1 MSKIQKVLFKLNQ
14 RTIGLVCFVLFIS
27 IMGTYFLLYSHAS
40 QLSTKHWHNDSF
52 TEALQSNGQI
62 EAISQAYHTNHG
74 RAQAATKAL
83 SAYADQRKSILLN
96 LMQTNPQ
103 EAANLLL
110 PDDVS
115 NDINSFASGA
125 VEKKVNVSGTFI
137 FIHQDLPNGNDK
149 TIFSIQTDNG
159 TYDLYSNGQIPT
171 MKAGSKVT
179 LTGYQLG
186 NSIFMPTVTHNDQPA
201 IYAFSGGNGS
211 PGTLGGATPLGPVN
225 AAVIVANFSNSPT
238 PLSMT
243 NIQNTF
249 SGNPG
254 KDVVSYYAEAS
265 YNKSTLNPSFF
276 TLTLPETLDSHQD
289 CPKLA
294 NQLSNE
300 VLAAE
305 SSTITYANYQ
315 RFIFMFN
322 CTGSYAVNQGQ
333 GGEAQLCV
341 PQNTGVVNSVC
352 TAPNG
357 LVTSSVMWLFGS
369 ATTDGPTITHE
380 LGHNLGN
387 AHASIYECEPYSF
400 IPPTRFEQGCLTQEY
415 GDITDVLGGAAGNG
429 KMYHLDALHK
439 ANAGWLTSANYPT
452 LSTPGSYT
460 YKLMPYESASTGV
473 LSLKIPRGNTGTFFT
488 VEYRQPIGFDSTL
501 GNNCAS
507 CTYTKG
513 VAIKLADTYPGT
525 GGGGDTQNIDT
536 TPNSL
541 QSGSYY
547 NSNDHADAALLPG
560 KTFTDSE
567 TGITVNT
574 VSADST
580 GATVTVNVP
589 SSASCTRQQPTI
601 TLLTPASQTATTYGQ
616 TEQYTYSI
624 KSNDSS
630 SCSPE
635 KYKFITPTGFGN
647 NVDYTTNRNIN
658 FTINNDSF
666 TLAPGATTTV
676 TANWSPQ
683 DGSMIDA
690 TYSAIATLYS
700 DSIAVKSMYTPA
712 VYYVLNTNS
721 SSDTTPPSTPT
732 NVTSIVG
739 SGNAQIK
746 WNPSTDNTRVAYYKI
761 LRNNG
766 SVWYTATTSLL
777 DYGLSPNST
786 YTYTVT
792 AYDGHD
798 NPSQPVNVTITTPTQ
813 TDFSAPTATNN
824 VTSTA
829 TDHSITLNWLPST
842 DNTGVFYYFVS
853 YSDALVGGTT
863 QIVVPASQTSITI
876 NSLES
881 NNSYYFTIQA
891 VDIAGNA
898 SSADTNNYNVFGAN
912 VFNVGQP
919 LIIVN
924 TALTGTTIPTTP
936 TNLYSPSGTTTGG
949 VNLTWSA
956 STSPTGIAGYY
967 VFRNGL
973 QWATVTTNSYNDPA
987 SDIFPSNNN
996 SGGGQYYYYVEA
1008 FDSAGNISA
1017 PSEEDFVITP
1027 HTLSTSDSTAP
1038 TGNITTPVNGST
1050 VSGTVTLQ
1058 SNASDNVS
1066 VSNVQYWLMNG
1077 YNNTSCQLYTSPYT
1091 CSWDTT
1097 KYSNGP
1103 VTIYAEIYDA
1113 SNNYTIT
1120 TPINLNI
1127 NNGGNSDTSPPTISI
1142 TSPTNNSS
1150 VSGNVSINANASD
1163 NVSVANVAIQI
1174 DGNVVATDTSSPY
1187 SYNWDTANV
1196 TNGTHNITAIAT
1208 DTSGLTATT
1217 NIQVNVANADTTP
1230 PSTPTGLTANAT
1242 AYNNVSLSWS
1252 PSTDN
1257 IGVTGY
1263 YIVRNGVTIA
1273 NVSSGTTYSD
1283 SSVTGSTTYTYQVLA
1298 YDAAGNNSALS
1309 TSANVTTPPIPDTS
1323 PPSQPTNLVANVI
1336 SSSQINLSWTASTDN
1351 VGVAGY
1357 NIYRNGVKVASVST
1371 NSYGDTGLSANTTY
1385 QYYVIAYDAKS
1396 NLSQTSSTISATTKA
1411 NVTNATLQ
1419 GTVYASTTG
1428 RGLAGATVS
1437 ITINQATQNYTT
1449 TSTGSYLISNLI
1461 AGTYNTKY
1469 SSNSYKTQSFSLT
1482 LSSGQTLTNNVTLS
1496 KNGNK

>member
-1 MSKIQKVLFKLNQ
+1 MFQ
-14 RTIGLVCFVLFIS
+14 RINRNLGLVGVVLLFAGI
-27 IMGTYFLLYSHAS
+27 GTYLILSSHAAPP
-40 QLSTKHWHNDSF
+40 STKHWHNDNF
-52 TEALQSNGQI
+52 TTALQSNGQI
-62 EAISQAYHTNHG
+62 EAISQAYHQNHG

-83 SAYADQRKSILLN
+83 SAYADQRKTILLD

-110 PDDVS
+110 PDNVS
-115 NDINSFASGA
+115 NDINSFANGS
-125 VEKKVNVSGTFI
+125 VEKKVNISGTFI
-137 FIHQDLPNGNDK
+137 FIHQDIPNGEDR
-149 TIFSIQTDNG
+149 TIFSVQTDNG

-171 MKAGSKVT
+171 MKAGTKVT
-179 LTGYQLG
+179 LTGYLLG
-186 NSIFMPTVTHNDQPA
+186 NSIFLPTVTHNDQPA
-201 IYAFSGGNGS
+201 IYAFSGGSGS
-211 PGTLGGATPLGPVN
+211 PGTLGGVTPLGPVN

-238 PLSMT
+238 PLNMT
-243 NIQNTF
+243 NIQNAF
-249 SGNPG
+249 NGNAG
-254 KDVVSYYAEAS
+254 KDVDSYYAEAS

-276 TLTLPETLDSHQD
+276 TLTLPETLDSQQN

-294 NQLSNE
+294 NQLSSE

-322 CTGSYAVNQGQ
+322 CKGSLAVNQGQ

-352 TAPNG
+352 PSPNG

-369 ATTDGPTITHE
+369 ATTDAPTIAHE

-387 AHASIYECEPYSF
+387 AHASIYVCEPYSF
-400 IPPTRFEQGCLTQEY
+400 IPPTRFDQGCITQEY
-415 GDITDVLGGAAGNG
+415 GDITDVLGSGNVG
-429 KMYHLDALHK
+429 GNVYHYNALHK
-439 ANAGWLTSANYPT
+439 SNAGWFTAANYPT

-460 YKLMPYESASTGV
+460 YKIMPFESVSTGV
-473 LSLKIPRGNTGTFFT
+473 MSLKIPRGNTGTYFT

-501 GNNCAS
+501 GANCSS
-507 CTYTKG
+507 CTYNKG

-560 KTFTDSE
+560 KTFSDAE

-589 SSASCTRQQPTI
+589 AAASCTRQQPTI
-601 TLLTPASQTATTYGQ
+601 TLLTPSSQTATTYGQ

-630 SCSPE
+630 SCSSE

-647 NVDYTTNRNIN
+647 NVDYTTNRNMN

-676 TANWSPQ
+676 TASWFPQ

-690 TYSAIATLYS
+690 TYSTVATLYS
-700 DSIAVKSMYTPA
+700 DSIAVKSIPTPA
-712 VYYVLNTNS
+712 ISYILKTNS
-721 SSDTTPPSTPT
+721 TSDTTPPSTPSG
-732 NVTSIVG
+732 VTSIVG
-739 SGNAQIK
+739 SGNVQIK
-746 WNPSTDNTRVAYYKI
+746 WNPSTDNTRVAYYQI
-761 LRNNG
+761 NRNNG
-766 SVWYTATTSLL
+766 SVWTTANTSLL
-777 DYGLSPNST
+777 DYGLSPNTT

-792 AYDGHD
+792 AFDGHD
-798 NPSQPVNVTITTPTQ
+798 NPSQPVSITVTTPILS
-813 TDFSAPTATNN
+813 DFSAPTATNS

-829 TDHSITLNWLPST
+829 TDHSVTLNWLPST
-842 DNTGVFYYFVS
+842 DNMGVFYYYVS

-863 QIVVPASQTSITI
+863 RIVVPASQSSITI

-891 VDIAGNA
+891 VDSAGNA
-898 SSADTNNYNVFGAN
+898 STAGASNYNVFGAD
-912 VFNVGQP
+912 VFNVGSP

-949 VNLTWSA
+949 INLTWSA
-956 STSPTGIAGYY
+956 STSPTGIAGYHVY
-967 VFRNGL
+967 RNGL

-987 SDIFPSNNN
+987 TDLNPTNNN
-996 SGGGQYYYYVEA
+996 TGSGQYYYYVEA

-1017 PSEEDFVITP
+1017 PSEEGYVTSP

-1038 TGNITTPVNGST
+1038 TGSITTPTNSSNVT
-1050 VSGTVTLQ
+1050 GTVTFQ
-1058 SNASDNVS
+1058 ASASDNVG
-1066 VSNVQYWLMNG
+1066 VTNVTYWLMNG
-1077 YNNTSCQLYTSPYT
+1077 YNNIGCQLYTSPYT

-1113 SNNYTIT
+1113 SNNYITT
-1120 TPINLNI
+1120 TPINLTI
-1127 NNGGNSDTSPPTISI
+1127 NNGGNSDTIPPTVSI

-1150 VSGNVSINANASD
+1150 VSGTVSVNANASD
-1163 NVSVANVAIQI
+1163 NVSLANVVFQI
-1174 DGNVVATDTSSPY
+1174 DGNVVATDTASPY
-1187 SYNWDTANV
+1187 VYSWDT
-1196 TNGTHNITAIAT
+1196 TKISNGTHNITAIAT
-1208 DTSGLTATT
+1208 DSSGLTATS
-1217 NIQVNVANADTTP
+1217 NVQVNVSNADTTP
-1230 PSTPTGLTANAT
+1230 PSVPTGLTATST
-1242 AYNNVSLSWS
+1242 AFNNVNLSWS

-1257 IGVTGY
+1257 TGVAGY
-1263 YIVRNGVTIA
+1263 YVVRNGVTIA
-1273 NVSSGTTYSD
+1273 NVTSGTNYSD
-1283 SSVTGSTTYTYQVLA
+1283 SSVSGSTAYTYQVLA
-1298 YDAAGNNSALS
+1298 YDAAGNNSTLS
-1309 TSANVTTPPIPDTS
+1309 TSANATTPPTPDTS
-1323 PPSQPTNLVANVI
+1323 PPSQPINLVANVI

-1351 VGVAGY
+1351 VGVTGY
-1357 NIYRNGVKVASVST
+1357 NVFRNGVKVASVGT
-1371 NSYGDTGLSANTTY
+1371 NSFGDTGLSANTIY
-1385 QYYVIAYDAKS
+1385 QYYVIAYDSAG
-1396 NLSQTSSTISATTKA
+1396 NMSQASSTVSAKTLSIQSF
-1411 NVTNATLQ
+1411 ATLQ
-1419 GTVYASTTG
+1419 GTVNASNTSK
-1428 RGLAGATVS
+1428 GLAGATVS
-1437 ITINQATQNYTT
+1437 ISVNQATQNYTT
-1449 TSTGSYLISNLI
+1449 SSTGTYLISNLI

-1469 SSNSYKTQSFSLT
+1469 SNGGYKTQSFSLT
-1482 LSSGQTLTNNVTLS
+1482 LNSGQTLINNVTLS